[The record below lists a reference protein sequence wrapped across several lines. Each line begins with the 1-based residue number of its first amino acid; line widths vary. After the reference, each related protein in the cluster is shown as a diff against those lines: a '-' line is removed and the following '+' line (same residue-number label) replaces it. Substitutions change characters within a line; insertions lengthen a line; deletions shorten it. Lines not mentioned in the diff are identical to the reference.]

1 MEVLPIDVV
10 GLVAVIMGTL
20 IVLIPVAGMT
30 LRYALKPV
38 VSVLD
43 RYLRGQE
50 KAEAN
55 RLAERRLAIL
65 EEQLDDMQRTLAR
78 LAEGAEFDARL
89 ERGADQASLPS
100 VAGPSTDGDS
110 DA

>member
-10 GLVAVIMGTL
+10 GLVAVIMGTS
-20 IVLIPVAGMT
+20 IVLIPVAGLT

-50 KAEAN
+50 KAEAT
-55 RLAERRLAIL
+55 RLAERRLALL
-65 EEQLDDMQRTLAR
+65 EEQLDDVQGTLAR

-89 ERGADQASLPS
+89 EGGADRASLLS
-100 VAGPSTDGDS
+100 GAGGSADGGS
-110 DA
+110 GE